1 MPTWTRHLYEHDRLA
16 IAKGEV
22 NGHSGV
28 HKFGAVPAMSQ
39 NQSGTIWDINDTNY
53 PWSSLTSASILTVP
67 AVNASDNGK
76 EIIVIGLGA
85 DYAEQSEVISVSSAG
100 PVTTTKSFL
109 RVYRA
114 YMYNG
119 SSTNIADINIQVSG
133 TTVARISAGKGQT
146 LMAVY
151 TVPAG
156 YTAYITK
163 GVCSCQA
170 GADATG
176 DMYVRYG
183 GQSAFRIGHSFEVS
197 GSGGQYIYDF
207 DVPVAIPEKSD
218 IDVRARVR
226 SNNARITAAFDLI
239 LMRNEYGHQ

>member
-53 PWSSLTSASILTVP
+53 PWSSLTSASTLTVP

-76 EIIVIGLGA
+76 EITIIGLDA
-85 DYAEQSEVISVSSAG
+85 NYAEQSEVISVSSAG
-100 PVTTTKSFL
+100 SVTTTKSFL

-119 SSTNIADINIQVSG
+119 STTNVGDINIQVSG
-133 TTVARISAGKGQT
+133 TTVARISSDKGQT

-156 YTAYITK
+156 YIAYLTK

-176 DMYVRYG
+176 DMYIRYG

-197 GSGGQYIYDF
+197 GAGGQYIYDF